1 MALDDNSRKLSDLAR
16 HKLVDRAIRKHDRML
31 VQWLTKKFGDREA
44 ARDIAQSAYLRIWRY
59 AEHNEI
65 DNPQAL
71 IFKTASNLAA
81 NEFRAR
87 RRMRFIEH
95 ITSHTD
101 ENDGHNKIE
110 DLASNDPSPE
120 QITVA
125 RQDLK
130 TSIAAIQ
137 KLPDRIR
144 HAFILS
150 RFENKNYREIA
161 CDMNVSE
168 SSVEKYIIAALKLL
182 RASLDHTPPKPKIV
196 AQQAGC
202 RQKQKVVTDEQ

>member
-1 MALDDNSRKLSDLAR
+1 MALDDNSRKPSDHAR

-71 IFKTASNLAA
+71 IFKTAANLAA

-87 RRMRFIEH
+87 HRMRFIERM
-95 ITSHTD
+95 TPRSD
-101 ENDGHNKIE
+101 EDDDHNKIE
-110 DLASNDPSPE
+110 NLACDTPSPE

-130 TSIAAIQ
+130 TGIAAI
-137 KLPDRIR
+137 KRLPDRVR
-144 HAFILS
+144 HAFVLS

-161 CDMNVSE
+161 ADMNVSE
-168 SSVEKYIIAALKLL
+168 SSVEKYIITALKLL
-182 RASLDHTPPKPKIV
+182 RDALEQAPPKPKAV
-196 AQQAGC
+196 SRHTGHQQ
-202 RQKQKVVTDEQ
+202 RKKVTTNE

>member
-1 MALDDNSRKLSDLAR
+1 MALDDNSRKHSDVAR
-16 HKLVDRAIRKHDRML
+16 NKLVDRAIRKHDRML
-31 VQWLTKKFGDREA
+31 VQWLTKKIGDREA

-59 AEHNEI
+59 AEHNQI

-71 IFKTASNLAA
+71 IFKTAANLAA

-87 RRMRFIEH
+87 HRMRFIERL
-95 ITSHTD
+95 TPRAD
-101 ENDGHNKIE
+101 EDDDQNKIE
-110 DLASNDPSPE
+110 NLASDAPSPE

-130 TSIAAIQ
+130 TGMAAI
-137 KLPDRIR
+137 KRLPDRIR

-161 CDMNVSE
+161 DDMNVSE

-182 RASLDHTPPKPKIV
+182 RDALEQAPQKPKTV
-196 AQQAGC
+196 SRHTGHQQ
-202 RQKQKVVTDEQ
+202 RKKVTTNE

>member
-1 MALDDNSRKLSDLAR
+1 MALDDTSCRPSDLAR
-16 HKLVDRAIRKHDRML
+16 HRLVDRAIRKHDRML

-59 AEHNEI
+59 AEHNQI

-71 IFKTASNLAA
+71 IFKTAANLAA

-87 RRMRFIEH
+87 HRMRFIERM
-95 ITSHTD
+95 TPRADDDT
-101 ENDGHNKIE
+101 EHNKIE
-110 DLASNDPSPE
+110 DLASDAPSPE

-130 TSIAAIQ
+130 TSIAAI
-137 KLPDRIR
+137 KNLPDRIR

-161 CDMNVSE
+161 CDMKVSE

-182 RASLDHTPPKPKIV
+182 RDALEQTPPKSKIV
-196 AQQAGC
+196 N
-202 RQKQKVVTDEQ
+202 RQTGRRRQQKVTADE

>member
-1 MALDDNSRKLSDLAR
+1 MALDDTSCRPSDLAR
-16 HKLVDRAIRKHDRML
+16 HRLVDRAIRKHDRML
-31 VQWLTKKFGDREA
+31 VKWLTKKFGDREA

-65 DNPQAL
+65 NNPQAL
-71 IFKTASNLAA
+71 IFKTAANLAA

-87 RRMRFIEH
+87 RRMRFIERM
-95 ITSHTD
+95 TPRADDDT
-101 ENDGHNKIE
+101 EHNSIE
-110 DLASNDPSPE
+110 DLASDAPSPE

-130 TSIAAIQ
+130 TSIAAI
-137 KLPDRIR
+137 KNLPDRIR

-161 CDMNVSE
+161 SDMDVSE

-182 RASLDHTPPKPKIV
+182 RDALEQTNCQPTNGPP
-196 AQQAGC
+196 A
-202 RQKQKVVTDEQ
+202 TT